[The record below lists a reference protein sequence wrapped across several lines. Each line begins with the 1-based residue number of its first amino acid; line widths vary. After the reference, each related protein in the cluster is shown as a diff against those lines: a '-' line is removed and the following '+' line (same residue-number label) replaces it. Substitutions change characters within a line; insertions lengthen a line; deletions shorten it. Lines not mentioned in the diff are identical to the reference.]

1 MAGQVDALARDEPNE
16 GKAIKLWWESMGN
29 TNHHDRDWRARWSK
43 LGSQRITLVWIT
55 LIVAAYFAGRIPAE
69 RKAAEMVKRANA
81 QAAAAELTARKA
93 AADARRQAESNFL
106 RANRQMELLTERM
119 EAAESQ

>member
-1 MAGQVDALARDEPNE
+1 MNKVVTKSRFQFSLKTVIWL
-16 GKAIKLWWESMGN
+16 
-29 TNHHDRDWRARWSK
+29 
-43 LGSQRITLVWIT
+43 T
-55 LIVAAYFAGRIPAE
+55 LIVAVYFAGRIPAE

-93 AADARRQAESNFL
+93 AADASRQAESNIL
-106 RANRQMELLTERM
+106 RAKRQLELAKKAIELTERM

>member
-1 MAGQVDALARDEPNE
+1 MSEATPRKRFQFGL
-16 GKAIKLWWESMGN
+16 K
-29 TNHHDRDWRARWSK
+29 
-43 LGSQRITLVWIT
+43 TLVWIT

-81 QAAAAELTARKA
+81 QAAAAELMAKKA
-93 AADARRQAESNFL
+93 AADASRQAESNIL
-106 RANRQMELLTERM
+106 RAKRQLELAKQAKELMERM